1 MNLEIIN
8 TGYKDYDHLHFSW
21 FLVDWCNYACT
32 YCSVAERMR
41 ETYSKEESH
50 SQYKLVLERLSR
62 IDSMFD
68 MDIYGGEPTLHPNIN
83 EILENL
89 VNNPFCRNIEI
100 KTNLSRSVIF
110 YNSLFEHPKISIS
123 ASYHFDHHNQQ
134 FIDKCIELKE
144 HNFSCH
150 ISMPDQLKH
159 WQQVLDMIQVFEEHG
174 VKYDANLLFSTPS
187 YTVNYTDE
195 FYKKFSHALK
205 PTGPKYRYQLKNSV
219 EEFSV
224 YEIKQQ
230 KLDNFK
236 NYKCKALMYE
246 INIDGTIENMCTGE
260 VLPLMLKR
268 ENTHNVVKCPLS
280 ACSCDVMFNFYK
292 EP

>member
-1 MNLEIIN
+1 MQRDS
-8 TGYKDYDHLHFSW
+8 TGRKVRPLLG
-21 FLVDWCNYACT
+21 FLV
-32 YCSVAERMR
+32 S
-41 ETYSKEESH
+41 
-50 SQYKLVLERLSR
+50 
-62 IDSMFD
+62 
-68 MDIYGGEPTLHPNIN
+68 
-83 EILENL
+83 
-89 VNNPFCRNIEI
+89 
-100 KTNLSRSVIF
+100 
-110 YNSLFEHPKISIS
+110 
-123 ASYHFDHHNQQ
+123 
-134 FIDKCIELKE
+134 
-144 HNFSCH
+144 
-150 ISMPDQLKH
+150 
-159 WQQVLDMIQVFEEHG
+159 
-174 VKYDANLLFSTPS
+174 
-187 YTVNYTDE
+187 VNYTDE

-268 ENTHNVVKCPLS
+268 ENTHTVVKCPLS